1 MHKARF
7 QHIIS
12 VVILLSFL
20 FVRPARASDDGFG
33 QAGKEAGRYFDI
45 YYAPSLETPELSRQL
60 DIRAADRILS
70 GGPVE
75 KSASFVAGLAGMI
88 NTLWTLG
95 QRLDLSQGLS
105 VEAELLPQLLQAFR
119 LDRRGGGVESRG
131 RARDLRQDP
140 VGHLEVVEGHP
151 DHLPGVRADQ
161 PPDVARDRVHV
172 LHRDRIDD
180 RDTRAEVAHGQ
191 GRDRELHPV
200 VVAGGP

>member
-88 NTLWTLG
+88 DTLFL
-95 QRLDLSQGLS
+95 QICDILDMHVYSFKGNIKICRDQAHLERVYRALFNQGLNDMRS
-105 VEAELLPQLLQAFR
+105 FY
-119 LDRRGGGVESRG
+119 VESLNTIYISAESFQSGILGHEIAHAIMSRYFVVPP
-131 RARDLRQDP
+131 P
-140 VGHLEVVEGHP
+140 VK
-151 DHLPGVRADQ
+151 A
-161 PPDVARDRVHV
+161 
-172 LHRDRIDD
+172 
-180 RDTRAEVAHGQ
+180 AEV
-191 GRDRELHPV
+191 L
-200 VVAGGP
+200 AGYVEYQLRKTSR